1 MPDGPAARPS
11 PIPCFDE
18 EVRPHPV
25 VVGTLVGASFGL
37 VFVLVNAGP
46 LPATTAWRTLG
57 VLASAAVVVL
67 LLRLRVPR
75 PPQPARGAARVYA
88 LSVAAE
94 VVAIPLGARVLGA
107 LDRSDLVL
115 PWVVLV
121 VGVHF
126 WPFARAFHA
135 PVFRWL
141 AVALVAPALAGGAA
155 VLADVPE
162 AGPASGV
169 AAGFVLVLGVGAAL
183 VVGARTPAQP
193 GPGSAS

>member
-1 MPDGPAARPS
+1 M
-11 PIPCFDE
+11 
-18 EVRPHPV
+18 RPHPV
-25 VVGTLVGASFGL
+25 VIGTLVGATFGL

-46 LPATTAWRTLG
+46 LPAATVWRTLG
-57 VLASAAVVVL
+57 VLAFAAVVVL

-75 PPQPARGAARVYA
+75 PPEPARGAARVYA
-88 LSVAAE
+88 VSVAAE
-94 VVAIPLGARVLGA
+94 VVAIPLGARALAA

-141 AVALVAPALAGGAA
+141 ALALVVTALAGGAA
-155 VLADVPE
+155 VVADVPD

-183 VVGARTPAQP
+183 VAGARTATRQSPP
-193 GPGSAS
+193 PSVP